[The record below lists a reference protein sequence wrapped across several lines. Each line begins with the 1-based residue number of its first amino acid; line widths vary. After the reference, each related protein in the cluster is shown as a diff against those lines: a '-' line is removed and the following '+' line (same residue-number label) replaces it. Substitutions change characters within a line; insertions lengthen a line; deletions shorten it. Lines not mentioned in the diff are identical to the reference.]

1 MDYHIIFIDKMQVA
15 PPQNS
20 WLLLT
25 TVGPQYLTFR
35 NQKKLSIP
43 FDLMNDTL
51 NSIGILILAWLQYQ
65 FLPYHSHVK
74 I

>member
-1 MDYHIIFIDKMQVA
+1 MNWILNITSSTPVDRD
-15 PPQNS
+15 P
-20 WLLLT
+20 
-25 TVGPQYLTFR
+25 
-35 NQKKLSIP
+35 
-43 FDLMNDTL
+43 LMNDTL

>member
-1 MDYHIIFIDKMQVA
+1 MDYLIIFIVKLQVTLL
-15 PPQNS
+15 QNLQQPLPKS
-20 WLLLT
+20 AVALNFS
-25 TVGPQYLTFR
+25 QS
-35 NQKKLSIP
+35 KKLSIP
-43 FDLMNDTL
+43 FDLMNGTL

>member
-1 MDYHIIFIDKMQVA
+1 MA
-15 PPQNS
+15 PTHHS
-20 WLLLT
+20 WAAVLNFSQ
-25 TVGPQYLTFR
+25 P
-35 NQKKLSIP
+35 KKLSIP